1 MKINPN
7 LEPQG
12 GQGPSGAGAAGA
24 AGVVQASRNLQ
35 AGQPD
40 GTDKADF
47 SAEAQ
52 QFAMLKNQLSSQP
65 TVRQDRVAGLRTAV
79 QNGTYSVNNQQIA
92 KSMLQDF
99 NATS

>member
-24 AGVVQASRNLQ
+24 AGVMQASRNLQ
-35 AGQPD
+35 SGQSD

-52 QFAMLKNQLSSQP
+52 QFAMLKNQLSNQS
-65 TVRQDRVAGLRTAV
+65 TVRQDRVASLRTAI
-79 QNGTYSVNNQQIA
+79 QNGTYNVSNQQIA
-92 KSMLQDF
+92 KSMQQDF
-99 NATS
+99 NAAS

>member
-24 AGVVQASRNLQ
+24 VGVTQTSRNSQ
-35 AGQPD
+35 SGQSD

-52 QFAMLKNQLSSQP
+52 QFAMLSNHVAGQP
-65 TVRQDRVAGLRTAV
+65 AVRQDRVARLRNAV
-79 QNGTYSVNNQQIA
+79 QSGTYSVRNAQIA
-92 KSMLQDF
+92 QSMARDF
-99 NATS
+99 NAAE